1 MRIAFVT
8 PWYGQ
13 HVTGGMETITRQIV
27 TRLHGAGFDV
37 EVLTTC
43 IRDFHADWSTNFYRP
58 GLDTFQGVPVRRFA
72 VQKRDKAAFDQ
83 VNAQLMQGRPISK
96 AEAETFLQQMFIC
109 PSLYDYIAKNRDQYL
124 FFFVP
129 YMFPTTYFG
138 AQICPERSVI
148 IPCLHDEAYAYL
160 DVFRRVMSQVR
171 ALIFFVHAER
181 ELSERLYGAPAGQIR
196 AVVGGGVDEQLHGDG
211 RGFRQKYGLEDD
223 PFFLYVGRKE
233 RGKNVPQLLHY
244 WRRYTQGGSS
254 RAKLLLLGKGKV
266 ALPPGHANV
275 LDLGFVSREDKAG
288 AYAAA
293 TALIQPSLNESFSLV
308 LMESWL
314 VETPV
319 LVHGHC
325 AVTREHA
332 VRANGG
338 LYYTNY
344 PEFAATA
351 DYLLQHPAIAR
362 KMGHNGRRYVLEN
375 YRWPHIIDQY
385 GQIIRQM
392 ESAVRK
398 KE

>member
-1 MRIAFVT
+1 MKIAFVT

-13 HVTGGMETITRQIV
+13 YVSGGMETITRQIV

-58 GLDTFQGVPVRRFA
+58 GLDSFQDVPVRRFV
-72 VQKRDKAAFDQ
+72 VQKRDKSAFDQ
-83 VNAQLMQGRPISK
+83 VNAQLMQGRPVSK
-96 AEAETFLQQMFIC
+96 ADANTFLNQMFIC
-109 PSLYDYIAKNRDQYL
+109 PSLYDHIAENRDQYL
-124 FFFVP
+124 YFFVP

-138 AQICPERSVI
+138 ARISPERSAI

-160 DVFRRVMSQVR
+160 DIFRRVMSQVR
-171 ALIFFVHAER
+171 AQIFFVHAER

-196 AVVGGGVDEQLHGDG
+196 AVVGGGVDEELHGDA
-211 RGFRQKYGLEDD
+211 RRFRQKYGLGDD

-233 RGKNVPQLLHY
+233 RGKNVPQLLDY
-244 WRRYTQGGSS
+244 WRRYTHSHSS
-254 RAKLLLLGKGKV
+254 GAKLLLLGKGKV
-266 ALPPGHANV
+266 ALPPNPSNV
-275 LDLGFVSREDKAG
+275 MDLGFVSREDKAG

-319 LVHGHC
+319 LVHGLC

-332 VRANGG
+332 VRARGG

-344 PEFAATA
+344 PEFAATL
-351 DYLLQHPAIAR
+351 DYLLQHPAIAH
-362 KMGHNGRRYVLEN
+362 KMGQNGRKYVREN

-385 GQIIRQM
+385 CEIIGQM
-392 ESAVRK
+392 ESAVRVTK
-398 KE
+398 